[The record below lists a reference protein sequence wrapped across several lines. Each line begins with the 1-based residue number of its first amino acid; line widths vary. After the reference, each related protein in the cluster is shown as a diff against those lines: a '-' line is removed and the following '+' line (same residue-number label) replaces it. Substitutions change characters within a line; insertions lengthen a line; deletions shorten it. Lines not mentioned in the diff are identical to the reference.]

1 MCSYVAI
8 SSLSYKK
15 YKAYECC
22 FKAFDLSPAGGLVW
36 TATMSEDYETF
47 REFVVPMYDFYDM
60 MTARVPMPDLYHTT
74 SKAHSGGWMQ
84 ARSVVGGYW
93 IKMLSDRM
101 LSK

>member
-47 REFVVPMYDFYDM
+47 REFVVPM
-60 MTARVPMPDLYHTT
+60 PDLYHTT